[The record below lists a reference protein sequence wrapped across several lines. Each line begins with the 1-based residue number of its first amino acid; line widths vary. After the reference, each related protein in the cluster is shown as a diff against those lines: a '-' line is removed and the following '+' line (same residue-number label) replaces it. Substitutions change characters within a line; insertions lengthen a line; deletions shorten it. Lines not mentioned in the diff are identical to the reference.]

1 MPKVGMEPIRRKQ
14 LINATIYCID
24 TYGISDVT
32 IAQIAQRAGLSTGI
46 ISHYFGGK
54 MGLLRESMLEMM
66 RNLHESIS
74 LKNSQENPD
83 NAPKRAIEIIIE
95 GNFDTLNTKSAMRVW
110 LSFWAMSM
118 YQPELNRLQRINDNR
133 LYSNLLSHFKKL
145 IPAEYA
151 TDAARGLAALIDGL
165 WLHGSL
171 RTEKF
176 DSVQARKIALDY
188 LNSLCEQFSIHN

>member
-54 MGLLRESMLEMM
+54 MGLLRESMLELM
-66 RNLHESIS
+66 RQLHESIA
-74 LKNSQENPD
+74 LKSKAENVHD
-83 NAPKRAIEIIIE
+83 DPKRAIEIIIE
-95 GNFDTLNTKSAMRVW
+95 CNFNSSTSAMKVW

-145 IPAEYA
+145 IPKEYA
-151 TDAARGLAALIDGL
+151 NDAARGLAALIDGL

-171 RTEKF
+171 RAEKF
-176 DSVQARKIALDY
+176 DTIQARKIAL
-188 LNSLCEQFSIHN
+188 SFFHNICKQYSA

>member
-1 MPKVGMEPIRRKQ
+1 MPKVGMEPIRRNQ

-24 TYGISDVT
+24 NYGISDVT

-54 MGLLRESMLEMM
+54 MGLLRESMLELM
-66 RNLHESIS
+66 RQLHEGIL
-74 LKNSQENPD
+74 LKNRAENIQND
-83 NAPKRAIEIIIE
+83 PKKAIEIIIE
-95 GNFDTLNTKSAMRVW
+95 CNFDTSKSAMRVW

-145 IPAEYA
+145 LPREYA
-151 TDAARGLAALIDGL
+151 NDAARGLAALIDGL

-171 RTEKF
+171 RSSKF
-176 DSVQARKIALDY
+176 DSIQARKIALSFFY
-188 LNSLCEQFSIHN
+188 NICKQYSA